1 MVLLKK
7 LEKFVA
13 EAPITPKDGHSFKVL
28 YFWLVSGAIRVA
40 FMPSWGVEPR
50 NDNN

>member
-13 EAPITPKDGHSFKVL
+13 EAPITPKDGHSSQGAL
-28 YFWLVSGAIRVA
+28 YLRLVSGAIRVA
-40 FMPSWGVEPR
+40 FMPLLGCGTKK
-50 NDNN
+50 